1 MSTDCPNS
9 QNVINISKHKY
20 FLMYDKIQNKKVDVE
35 VKTNERD
42 NVHYQ
47 ANRMV
52 FNMHCP

>member
-20 FLMYDKIQNKKVDVE
+20 FLMYDKIQNKKADVE
-35 VKTNERD
+35 AKTNERD

>member
-1 MSTDCPNS
+1 MSTDCHNS

-20 FLMYDKIQNKKVDVE
+20 FLMYYKIQNKKVDVE
-35 VKTNERD
+35 AKTNERD